1 MKLELTQQLQQQQI
15 LAPQMVLSMDI
26 LLLTTQDLQQR
37 IDKEFVENPAL
48 EIVDPEVKESATDV
62 QPSDESRA
70 EPEPFAKI
78 DNFQSEVD
86 PAGGY
91 PAGGYRRLGVRGGD
105 DKFEAMRNT
114 EGRKPGLRD
123 FLTQQLHLLS
133 LTESVREAGEE
144 IINNVDSRGYL
155 TSSASDLYQSVAH
168 RVSTEDF
175 EKALNA
181 VRNLDPPGIGAE
193 DLQQCLL
200 LQFERDGQ
208 DYPLETQ
215 IILNHL
221 DDLRDNKIPKIA
233 KDLKTTIED
242 IREALDI
249 IRCLD
254 PNPGSQYDSD
264 PPIYIRPDVFVDVNG
279 GKIDVRVEG
288 SSLPELNISESCRK
302 ILKKSKSTDVNKFV
316 RKKIESA
323 QWLIQAIKQRQ
334 RTLHEIAVAVTN
346 YQREFILNGPTELR
360 ALKMQTIADI
370 VHVHISTVSRAIK
383 GKHIQTPWGLFEMRY
398 FFTGGVGNAKGEVE
412 SRRNIYRRIKK
423 IIESEDKTK
432 PLSDSAIAERLRTDG
447 LSIARRTVTKYR
459 EQEGVP
465 SSRRRKNH
473 WLKSE

>member
-37 IDKEFVENPAL
+37 IDREFAENPAL
-48 EIVDPEVKESATDV
+48 EIIDPQVKESPTDV
-62 QPSDESRA
+62 EQPRENA
-70 EPEPFAKI
+70 EPAPFGRVESFRWDTEAAS
-78 DNFQSEVD
+78 D
-86 PAGGY
+86 Y
-91 PAGGYRRLGVRGGD
+91 RYRRSTGRD
-105 DKFEAMRNT
+105 DKFEAMQNT

-133 LTESVREAGEE
+133 LTKNVQEAGEE

-155 TSSASDLYQSVAH
+155 TSPASELYQSLAH
-168 RVSTEDF
+168 RVSADDF
-175 EKALNA
+175 EKALSA
-181 VRNLDPPGIGAE
+181 VRDLDPPGIGAE

-200 LQFERDGQ
+200 LQLERDSQ

-221 DDLRDNKIPKIA
+221 GDLRDNKIPKIA
-233 KDLKTTIED
+233 RDLKTTIED

-254 PNPGSQYDSD
+254 PHPGSQYDSD
-264 PPIYIRPDVFVDVNG
+264 PPIYIRPDVHVEVNEG
-279 GKIDVRVEG
+279 RIEVRVDG
-288 SSLPELNISESCRK
+288 SSLPELSISESCRK
-302 ILKKSKSTDVNKFV
+302 LLTKSRSSEVNRFV

-334 RTLHEIAVAVTN
+334 RTLHDIATAVTS
-346 YQREFILNGPTELR
+346 YQREFILDGPEHLR

-370 VHVHISTVSRAIK
+370 VGVHISTVSRAIK

-398 FFTGGVGNAKGEVE
+398 FFTGGVGNAQGEVE
-412 SRRNIYRRIKK
+412 SRRNIYRRIGE
-423 IIESEDKTK
+423 IIENEDKK
-432 PLSDSAIAERLRTDG
+432 RPLSDSAIADVLRKDG
-447 LSIARRTVTKYR
+447 LNIARRTVTKYR

-473 WLKSE
+473 WVKSG